1 MTLTTNE
8 RYEAARRL
16 ISVALGTYRDDV
28 LDYELV
34 TAMGI
39 GYASSSYGTT
49 DTVWV
54 LGNWNDKYEY
64 LDDEARKTNPDA
76 DKFGRV
82 LVDGR
87 MGRLFAALE
96 RIDVECEWLDEWD
109 ECRGCDRLI
118 RASADSYSFTLE
130 AIWTMDGYICS
141 DCAMKDIENSLIEGD
156 FVWRIVE
163 GEVEEPE
170 VSRAVSFC
178 STSDLEAIG
187 FKLWTGNPEGSKDGR
202 LESGWHPGQTAT
214 PSDVAT
220 EIAESL
226 DAKNDTCEIVFYL
239 DESSQ
244 FYIGFSA
251 WVRRVDENEG
261 DN

>member
-8 RYEAARRL
+8 RYDATRRL
-16 ISVALGTYRDDV
+16 ISAALGTDRDDV
-28 LDYELV
+28 LDFERV
-34 TAMGI
+34 TNFGV
-39 GYASSSYGTT
+39 GYASSEYGTT

-64 LDDEARKTNPDA
+64 LDDEARKTNLDA
-76 DKFGRV
+76 DQFGRV

-87 MGRLFAALE
+87 MGRLAAALE
-96 RIDVECEWLDEWD
+96 RIGVECEWLDEWN
-109 ECRGCDRLI
+109 ECNDCWRLI
-118 RASADSYSFTLE
+118 RTSADSYAFTLD
-130 AIWTMDGYICS
+130 AILTMDGYICS
-141 DCAMKDIENSLIEGD
+141 DCAMKDIENSLVDGN
-156 FVWRIVE
+156 FVWRVVE

-170 VSRAVSFC
+170 GSHAVSFC

-214 PSDVAT
+214 PPDVAA
-220 EIAESL
+220 EIAEAL
-226 DAKNDTCEIVFYL
+226 DCDAEIVFYL
-239 DESSQ
+239 DEASQ
-244 FYIGFSA
+244 FYVGFSA
-251 WVRRVDENEG
+251 WVRRVDESEE

>member
-1 MTLTTNE
+1 MTLTTTE
-8 RYEAARRL
+8 RYEAAYRL
-16 ISVALGTYRDDV
+16 ISAALGTPKDDA
-28 LDYELV
+28 LDYECV

-39 GYASSSYGTT
+39 GYTSSSYGTT

-64 LDDEARKTNPDA
+64 LDDETRKTNLNA
-76 DKFGRV
+76 DQFGRV

-87 MGRLFAALE
+87 MGRLAEALQ

-109 ECRGCDRLI
+109 ECRDCYRLI
-118 RASADSYSFTLE
+118 RTSANSYSFTLD

-156 FVWRIVE
+156 FVWRVVE

-170 VSRAVSFC
+170 VSHAVSFC

-214 PSDVAT
+214 PSAAAE
-220 EIAESL
+220 EIAEAL
-226 DAKNDTCEIVFYL
+226 DCDAEIVFYL
-239 DESSQ
+239 DEASQ
-244 FYIGFSA
+244 FYVGFSA
-251 WVRRVDENEG
+251 WVRKSEG